1 MMASYPNTV
10 HFTGLNRP
18 VSIEWSARNLPVEGK
33 IPDEIDGAFFRA
45 VPDPTH
51 PPLFE
56 DDHAL
61 SADGMVSR
69 FRIKNGAID
78 HDIRYVQTP
87 RFLAEREARGSLFGR
102 YRNPFTDKPE
112 VKGVDRAVA
121 NTTSVW
127 HAGRLL
133 MTKEDALGYEV
144 NPHTLET
151 VGRYDFGGALRS
163 ETMTAHVRVDP
174 ATGEMFFFGY
184 EAGGIC
190 TTDVAYCIADKDG
203 KLVSEQWF
211 QQPYCSSIHDFVIT
225 EKYAIFPLFPTLV
238 DLERLKSGG
247 VHWIHEQEEDSWLG
261 IMPRYGKVSELRWF
275 KGPKGVSA
283 YHMVNAFDEG
293 DTVNVDLCLGN
304 TNAFP
309 FMHKP
314 EAPLDPRTLTGGLT
328 RWSVDLSK
336 PDATLQSRIIGPPGD
351 LPRLRDAD
359 QGRPYTHCWMPTYDP
374 RLGPPVPGGPVGASF
389 NALLRVDVVTGK
401 VDAMTRGPGWAFNE
415 PVHVPSKIPGHDGYL
430 ILTIDREIDAHS
442 HESFL
447 LVLDAT
453 NINAPPLATVRMP
466 VPLHPQV
473 HGWWVSGEQLA
484 QSKHQDKPRAA

>member
-1 MMASYPNTV
+1 MSSYPKTV
-10 HFTGLNRP
+10 HFTHLNRP

-69 FRIKNGAID
+69 FRIQNGHVD
-78 HDIRYVQTP
+78 HDIRYVRTP
-87 RFLAEREARGSLFGR
+87 RFEAERKARKSLFGR
-102 YRNPFTDKPE
+102 YRNPFTDDE
-112 VKGVDRAVA
+112 SVKGVDRAVA

-133 MTKEDALGYEV
+133 MTKEDALAYEV

-151 VGRYDFGGALRS
+151 IGRYDFGGKFTS

-174 ATGEMFFFGY
+174 VTGEMFFYGY
-184 EAGGIC
+184 EAKGLC
-190 TTDVAYCIADKDG
+190 TDDVCYAIADKDG
-203 KLVSEQWF
+203 NVTSEQWF
-211 QQPYCSSIHDFVIT
+211 KQPYCSSIHDFVIT

-238 DLERLKSGG
+238 NIERLKSGG
-247 VHWIHEQEEDSWLG
+247 VHWIHEQDEDSWLG
-261 IMPRYGKVSELRWF
+261 VMPRYGNVSELRWF

-283 YHMVNAFDEG
+283 YHMINAFDEG
-293 DTVNVDLCLGN
+293 TKINVDLCLSN

-314 EAPLDPRTLTGGLT
+314 EDNFDPRTLQSALT
-328 RWSVDLSK
+328 RWTVDLSK
-336 PDATLQSRIIGPPGD
+336 PDAQVESRVIGPPGD

-359 QGRPYTHCWMPTYDP
+359 QGRPYTHCWLPTYDP
-374 RLGPPVPGGPVGASF
+374 RLGPPVLGGPVGVTF
-389 NALLRVDVVTGK
+389 NAVLRVNVVTGQ
-401 VDAMTRGPGWAFNE
+401 VDALTFGPGWAFNE
-415 PVHVPSKIPGHDGYL
+415 PVHVPSKTPGHDGWL
-430 ILTIDREIDAHS
+430 LLTVDHVIDENRHESELLVIDATDIAKGPIAR
-442 HESFL
+442 
-447 LVLDAT
+447 VK
-453 NINAPPLATVRMP
+453 MP

-473 HGWWVSGEQLA
+473 HGWWVSAAELA
-484 QSKHQDKPRAA
+484 KSKHQDKAA

>member
-1 MMASYPNTV
+1 MASYPDTV
-10 HFTGLNRP
+10 HFRRLNRP
-18 VSIEWSARNLPVEGK
+18 VSVEWSARDLPVEGR
-33 IPDEIDGAFFRA
+33 IPAEIDGAFFRA

-69 FRIKNGAID
+69 FRVQDGHVD
-78 HDIRYVQTP
+78 HDIRYVRTP
-87 RFLAEREARGSLFGR
+87 RFEAERVARRSLFGR
-102 YRNPFTDKPE
+102 YRNPFTDLPE
-112 VKGVDRAVA
+112 VEGLDRAVA

-133 MTKEDALGYEV
+133 MTKEDALAYEV

-151 VGRYDFGGALRS
+151 VGRYDFGGKWKC

-190 TTDVAYCIADKDG
+190 TRDVAYGIADKDG
-203 KLVSEQWF
+203 NLVSEQWF
-211 QQPYCSSIHDFVIT
+211 EQPYCSSIHDFVIT
-225 EKYAIFPLFPTLV
+225 EKHAIFPLFPTLV
-238 DLERLKSGG
+238 NLERLKAGG
-247 VHWIHEQEEDSWLG
+247 VHWIHEQDEDSWLG
-261 IMPRYGKVSELRWF
+261 VMPRHGKVAEIRWF
-275 KGPKGVSA
+275 KGPKGASA

-293 DTVNVDLCLGN
+293 TTVNVDICLSN

-309 FMHKP
+309 FMHRP
-314 EAPLDPRTLTGGLT
+314 EDKFDPRTLQGALT

-336 PDATLQSRIIGPPGD
+336 PDAQLQSRVIGPPGD

-359 QGRPYTHCWMPTYDP
+359 QGRPYTHCWMATYDP

-389 NALLRVDVVTGK
+389 NAVLRVDLVTGR
-401 VDAMTRGPGWAFNE
+401 VDALSFGPGWAFNE
-415 PVHVPSKIPGHDGYL
+415 PVHVPSRTPGHDGWLLL
-430 ILTIDREIDAHS
+430 IVDHEIDETR
-442 HESFL
+442 HESEL
-447 LVLDAT
+447 LVVDASDM
-453 NINAPPLATVRMP
+453 AKGPVARVKMP

-473 HGWWVSGEQLA
+473 HGWWVPGAELA
-484 QSKHQDKPRAA
+484 RSKHKA